1 MTQIKSKPLEI
12 KLEVKDEDKKKKSIK
27 IRQKSVEFITLISS
41 ENDTSS
47 NKRDAKVGMSD
58 LKAAAIDESSSLNS
72 NHTKGD
78 DTQTDWLAL
87 NITHNNLK
95 FSNLQPS
102 NTNLD
107 QKLESFDERSSPVDT
122 SEKELERRNSL

>member
-1 MTQIKSKPLEI
+1 
-12 KLEVKDEDKKKKSIK
+12 
-27 IRQKSVEFITLISS
+27 
-41 ENDTSS
+41 
-47 NKRDAKVGMSD
+47 MSD

-87 NITHNNLK
+87 NITHNNFK

-107 QKLESFDERSSPVDT
+107 QKLESERSSPVDT
-122 SEKELERRNSL
+122 SEKELERRDSL